1 MHPTG
6 FEPVMFQRKT
16 DYEPVAINPSATD
29 RGAHPEWAATVS
41 CRGGDGNVELV
52 RGLFNR
58 VVRVG
63 VPSGAPF
70 FLPVLIVV

>member
-29 RGAHPEWAATVS
+29 AKKYILEWNWWDLNP
-41 CRGGDGNVELV
+41 R
-52 RGLFNR
+52 
-58 VVRVG
+58 
-63 VPSGAPF
+63 PSKVFQTKYSQIYLYLKLG
-70 FLPVLIVV
+70 

>member
-29 RGAHPEWAATVS
+29 ALTVGT
-41 CRGGDGNVELV
+41 GGN
-52 RGLFNR
+52 
-58 VVRVG
+58 
-63 VPSGAPF
+63 
-70 FLPVLIVV
+70 